1 MVEGKRSPEWAIDWF
16 GGFAGPYLPRGGA
29 VNPASLQRHTQ
40 HTQAGNSMG
49 DEPRS
54 PSGFFLHG
62 SPMASIARV
71 FNGVFGVGAPV
82 WAYVIVGAGA
92 TSRVHKG
99 GRRAVDAGEYILIL
113 VLRIGNYD

>member
-16 GGFAGPYLPRGGA
+16 GGFAGPYLPRNA
-29 VNPASLQRHTQ
+29 VNPASLQHHTQ
-40 HTQAGNSMG
+40 LSRVNNSIG

-82 WAYVIVGAGA
+82 WG
-92 TSRVHKG
+92 TSSSEQARRREFIKADAEPLMRVSTS
-99 GRRAVDAGEYILIL
+99 
-113 VLRIGNYD
+113 

>member
-1 MVEGKRSPEWAIDWF
+1 M
-16 GGFAGPYLPRGGA
+16 
-29 VNPASLQRHTQ
+29 NPASSLQRHTQ
-40 HTQAGNSMG
+40 HTQAGNSIG

-82 WAYVIVGAGA
+82 WA
-92 TSRVHKG
+92 TSSSEQARRREFIKADAEPLMRVSTS
-99 GRRAVDAGEYILIL
+99 
-113 VLRIGNYD
+113 

>member
-1 MVEGKRSPEWAIDWF
+1 MEGKRSPEWAIDWF
-16 GGFAGPYLPRGGA
+16 GGFAGPYLPRNA
-29 VNPASLQRHTQ
+29 SSLQRHTQ
-40 HTQAGNSMG
+40 HTRAGNSMG

-82 WAYVIVGAGA
+82 WG
-92 TSRVHKG
+92 TSSSEQARRREFIKADAEPLMRVSTSFS
-99 GRRAVDAGEYILIL
+99 
-113 VLRIGNYD
+113 RIAHRQFD

>member
-16 GGFAGPYLPRGGA
+16 GGFAGPYLPRNA
-29 VNPASLQRHTQ
+29 VNPASLQHHTQ
-40 HTQAGNSMG
+40 RRMGNSIG
-49 DEPRS
+49 DENP

-82 WAYVIVGAGA
+82 WA
-92 TSRVHKG
+92 TSSSEQARRREFIKADAEPLMRVSTS
-99 GRRAVDAGEYILIL
+99 YSSSS
-113 VLRIGNYD
+113 

>member
-16 GGFAGPYLPRGGA
+16 GGFAGPYLPRNA
-29 VNPASLQRHTQ
+29 VNPAASLQRHTQ
-40 HTQAGNSMG
+40 HTQADNSIG

-54 PSGFFLHG
+54 SSGFFLHG

-82 WAYVIVGAGA
+82 WA
-92 TSRVHKG
+92 TSSSEQARRREFIKADAEPLMRV
-99 GRRAVDAGEYILIL
+99 RSS
-113 VLRIGNYD
+113 

>member
-1 MVEGKRSPEWAIDWF
+1 MVVEGKRSPEWAIDWF

-40 HTQAGNSMG
+40 HTRAGNSIG

-54 PSGFFLHG
+54 PSGFFVHG

-71 FNGVFGVGAPV
+71 FTCVFGVGAPV
-82 WAYVIVGAGA
+82 WG
-92 TSRVHKG
+92 TSSSEQARRREFIKADAEPLMRV
-99 GRRAVDAGEYILIL
+99 RSS
-113 VLRIGNYD
+113 

>member
-1 MVEGKRSPEWAIDWF
+1 MVEGKRHPSGRSIGSGDSR
-16 GGFAGPYLPRGGA
+16 GPIYPVTLSTPPPLYNVIR
-29 VNPASLQRHTQ
+29 NIRERD
-40 HTQAGNSMG
+40 NSIG

-82 WAYVIVGAGA
+82 WA
-92 TSRVHKG
+92 TSSSEQARRREFIKADAEPLMRVSTS
-99 GRRAVDAGEYILIL
+99 
-113 VLRIGNYD
+113 